1 MVQALGGPL
10 CVSASPALA
19 QTREGAPF
27 PTVHPQP
34 LTSIPLKADF
44 VALIRLYQEVMGEKK
59 VLSLLWREIIF
70 LPLNPFHTQ

>member
-1 MVQALGGPL
+1 MTLRAGEACTVQALGGPP

-27 PTVHPQP
+27 PTVHPQL

-44 VALIRLYQEVMGEKK
+44 VALIRLYQEVMREKK
-59 VLSLLWREIIF
+59 CF
-70 LPLNPFHTQ
+70 LYSGQK